1 MARISNKNIL
11 ILFII
16 TLFLLILLIVI
27 FDSGN
32 YIGDNSKPEI
42 STIENNVDKSSNES
56 ITIAAWNL
64 QVFGESK
71 AKNSS
76 LLVGY
81 SSIIKKYDIVFV
93 QEIRDENGSAFAQL
107 CSLLPEYSCITSSR
121 AGRTSIKEEYGV
133 IIKKDKVSIAQ
144 FIDFNPDPLNRW
156 ERPPLLVEIKGSN
169 SNSSMVWVYVLHAK
183 PSDATNELKQLEDLV
198 ILNNYNGLSWN
209 SSNLIILGDL
219 NADCSF
225 FDTENKTVFLN
236 WKWIIKDDED
246 TTTGKSNCAYDRILM
261 NEPAYSKYLGYGIDK
276 NVTIEMSDHYLIWV
290 NYSYS

>member
-1 MARISNKNIL
+1 MIRMSNRNML
-11 ILFII
+11 ILVI
-16 TLFLLILLIVI
+16 TLFLAFVLIYSVC
-27 FDSGN
+27 
-32 YIGDNSKPEI
+32 YIRNNSNTGI
-42 STIENNVDKSSNES
+42 SAIKNNADKGSNKS

-64 QVFGESK
+64 QAFGESK

-76 LLVGY
+76 LLIGY

-93 QEIRDENGSAFAQL
+93 QEIRDENGSAFANL
-107 CSLLPEYSCITSSR
+107 CSLLSEYDCITSSR

-133 IIKKDKVSIAQ
+133 IVKKDKVSIVQ

-156 ERPPLLVEIKGSN
+156 ERPPLLVEIKGSH
-169 SNSSMVWVYVLHAK
+169 SNSSIVWIYVLHAK
-183 PSDATNELKQLEDLV
+183 PSDAANEVKKLEELV
-198 ILNNYNGLSWN
+198 RSNNYNGLSWN
-209 SSNLIILGDL
+209 LSNLIILGDL

-225 FDTENKTVFLN
+225 FDTNNKTVFLD

-290 NYSYS
+290 NYSITEGY